1 MLNNKESRNKMDKE
15 TKIKTRNNEQEVR
28 TKIRKAN
35 NCYVWCILDGS
46 DVGQYFKTSK
56 TEVLFWVRKYFRDS
70 TSSDDCD
77 FENLNN
83 TIVLREDGDLYVK

>member
-1 MLNNKESRNKMDKE
+1 MKSEENM
-15 TKIKTRNNEQEVR
+15 KTERQKQIQKNVQEVR

-35 NCYVWCILDGS
+35 NCFVWCMLDGQ

-56 TEVLFWVRKYFRDS
+56 TEVLFWVRKYFRDNGK
-70 TSSDDCD
+70 DDYCD

-83 TIVLREDGDLYVK
+83 TVVLRDDGDLYIN

>member
-1 MLNNKESRNKMDKE
+1 M
-15 TKIKTRNNEQEVR
+15 KTERQKQIQKNVQEVR

-35 NCYVWCILDGS
+35 NCFVWCMLDGQ

-56 TEVLFWVRKYFRDS
+56 TEVLFWVRKYFRDNGK
-70 TSSDDCD
+70 DDYCD

-83 TIVLREDGDLYVK
+83 TVVLRDDGDLYIN

>member
-1 MLNNKESRNKMDKE
+1 MLNNKESRNNMDKE
-15 TKIKTRNNEQEVR
+15 TKIKARNNEQEVR

-56 TEVLFWVRKYFRDS
+56 TEVLFWVRKYFLINRNGLKGS
-70 TSSDDCD
+70 
-77 FENLNN
+77 
-83 TIVLREDGDLYVK
+83 LY

>member
-1 MLNNKESRNKMDKE
+1 MLNNKESRNNMDKE
-15 TKIKTRNNEQEVR
+15 TKIKARNNEQEVR

-56 TEVLFWVRKYFRDS
+56 TEVLYWVRKYLRDNGNN
-70 TSSDDCD
+70 DYCD

-83 TIVLREDGDLYVK
+83 TIVLREDGDVYVN